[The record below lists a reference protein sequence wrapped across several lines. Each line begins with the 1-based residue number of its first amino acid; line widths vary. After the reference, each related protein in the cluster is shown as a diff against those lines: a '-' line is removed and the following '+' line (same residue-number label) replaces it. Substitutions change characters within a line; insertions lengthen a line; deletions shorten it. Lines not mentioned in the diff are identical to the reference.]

1 MLINAIYSFI
11 KIVSDFINEYFFN
24 HLNTSMDEAKKE
36 ESNVELEEGQII
48 SVEEEMKG
56 NESVKSTPVKNIN
69 QKQDV
74 VEEKAK
80 SISIKEELTNEDM
93 VILNKEEVCEVLIKE
108 EKKED
113 EIDKNNNII
122 NEDIKEDNK
131 MKIDKDNNELLLNK
145 EQKEEDN
152 NIDEVKKEED
162 ILLENKEKQ
171 MESDNNFLDN
181 NKETNPNNINND
193 EEEVKGKESE
203 NNNAIEQ
210 FDKEQPMEIDGNK
223 QNEENKPIEENTQI
237 KEEDKP
243 KEEVKPKPEIKYQ
256 SHLSID
262 DFSEE
267 TRAFIG
273 DYICTLCKGI
283 YFNPVLTSCSHT
295 FCKDCFDTFTSYQ
308 TSEESNEGKY
318 KCPLCGSIISSY
330 PFPVEII
337 SVLLN
342 KQHIRCKNRNFGCS
356 WEGILSQLMDH
367 LDNICPKQT
376 IQCTLQGC
384 TEKLFREDLVNHLT
398 VCKYRIVQCEF
409 CLLNL
414 PYIELQGHLDE
425 ICPKI
430 KIECPQKCGQF
441 IEREKLEEHLK
452 NECGNTIITC
462 PFGYFKCNTVL
473 LQKDLQKHLSDE
485 VHNHLKLCM
494 EKMQQIDNQVHQM
507 DGHIEQIDTQLNV
520 KIEDVKNDNE
530 NIKKQIAIIPP
541 PVIQKEY
548 LVISK
553 NNDDDISF
561 IGQKRKDPQEDF
573 IVEQNK
579 DSLLSICPIEKKK
592 TNDNLSISNNING
605 LTILNKPNQGI
616 NNIKRNEVFDTKF
629 ISPFIELSNNRAKL
643 HERAKYQYSYLFSNY
658 NINCINNYESS
669 YFIKWS
675 VTLLSE
681 TKWIGCGLCSKNEVI
696 NNNYSFQP
704 AVKPDGIKGVFIISS
719 NGYGFNCNKN
729 DSQVIINHSLTNIG
743 DVMEFYYYP
752 KKKELIVHFK
762 CIDNRVFTGK
772 MNEVYPREGFFL
784 TPCIVFIHS
793 GNEIE
798 LSKFSY
804 I

>member
-1 MLINAIYSFI
+1 MFINAIYSFI

-24 HLNTSMDEAKKE
+24 HLNTMDESKKE
-36 ESNVELEEGQII
+36 ESNVELEEGQLIN
-48 SVEEEMKG
+48 VDEEMKG

-80 SISIKEELTNEDM
+80 SVS
-93 VILNKEEVCEVLIKE
+93 NKEEVPIEDIAIPNKEEACEVQKKE

-122 NEDIKEDNK
+122 NEDIKEDNQ
-131 MKIDKDNNELLLNK
+131 MKIDKDNNEVIIS
-145 EQKEEDN
+145 KEEKKDEI
-152 NIDEVKKEED
+152 IDEVKKEEEVP
-162 ILLENKEKQ
+162 LENKEKQ
-171 MESDNNFLDN
+171 IESENIFLDN
-181 NKETNPNNINND
+181 NKETNLNNNNKD
-193 EEEVKGKESE
+193 EEEVKINDTETNIVIKQEDITKID
-203 NNNAIEQ
+203 NEQ
-210 FDKEQPMEIDGNK
+210 QMEIEANVP
-223 QNEENKPIEENTQI
+223 NEENIQV
-237 KEEDKP
+237 KEEIIKT
-243 KEEVKPKPEIKYQ
+243 EEEPKPEIKYQ
-256 SHLSID
+256 AHLSID
-262 DFSEE
+262 DFAEE

-283 YFNPVLTSCSHT
+283 YFNPVLTSCAHT
-295 FCKDCFDTFTSYQ
+295 FCKDCFNTFTSYQ
-308 TSEESNEGKY
+308 KIEENNEGQY
-318 KCPLCGSIISSY
+318 KCPSCGSTISSY
-330 PFPVEII
+330 PFPVEVIN
-337 SVLLN
+337 VLLN
-342 KQHIRCKNRNFGCS
+342 KQHIRCKNRNFGCG

-384 TEKLFREDLVNHLT
+384 TEKLFREDLANHLAI
-398 VCKYRIVQCEF
+398 CKYRIVQCEF
-409 CLLNL
+409 CLLSL
-414 PYIELQGHLDE
+414 PFIELQGHLDD

-430 KIECPQKCGQF
+430 KVECPQKCGQF
-441 IEREKLEEHLK
+441 IEREKLEEHVK
-452 NECGNTIITC
+452 NDCGNTILTC

-473 LQKDLQKHLSDE
+473 LKRDLQKHLSDE

-494 EKMQQIDNQVHQM
+494 ERMQEIDHQIHQM
-507 DGHIEQIDTQLNV
+507 DGHIGQIDGALNA
-520 KIEDVKNDNE
+520 KIEDIKKDNE

-541 PVIQKEY
+541 PVLKKEY

-553 NNDDDISF
+553 SNEDEISF

-573 IVEQNK
+573 VVEHNK
-579 DSLLSICPIEKKK
+579 ESLLSICPIEKKRMS
-592 TNDNLSISNNING
+592 DGLSITNNING

-616 NNIKRNEVFDTKF
+616 KNIKRNEVFDTKF

-643 HERAKYQYSYLFSNY
+643 HERAKSQYSYLFSNY
-658 NINCINNYESS
+658 NINCVNNYENS

-696 NNNYSFQP
+696 NNNFSFQP
-704 AVKPDGIKGVFIISS
+704 AVKPDGIKGVFIICS
-719 NGYGFNCNKN
+719 NGYGFNCYKN

-752 KKKELIVHFK
+752 KKKELVVHFK

-772 MNEVYPREGFFL
+772 MNEVYPREGIFL